1 MKVLVTVGAGYIGSI
16 ITEELQNEGTT
27 RTVKQVVDTA
37 REVTGHEIPTRLGP
51 RHTGD
56 PAEPIASSEKIK
68 RDLG

>member
-1 MKVLVTVGAGYIGSI
+1 MR
-16 ITEELQNEGTT
+16 GTT

-56 PAEPIASSEKIK
+56 PAVPIASSEKIK